1 MNNDYLFSIIAQQ
14 RRQDLIAEAA
24 NNRLAHL
31 ATANRTPWWRRVG
44 HTVTPARRPVL
55 TPRHSTR

>member
-1 MNNDYLFSIIAQQ
+1 MNNDYLFSIIAKQ

-31 ATANRTPWWRRVG
+31 ATANRMPWWRRVE
-44 HTVTPARRPVL
+44 HVLTPARRQVL